1 MFVEVLSSYLFD
13 MIKHGPSCSEDP
25 YGLVGK
31 TLAFY
36 AFLLCIDGATIVT
49 DSEVPM
55 YMDRLRRS
63 SMIFC

>member
-1 MFVEVLSSYLFD
+1 MISFLVL
-13 MIKHGPSCSEDP
+13 SEDP

-55 YMDRLRRS
+55 YMDRLVTDL
-63 SMIFC
+63 